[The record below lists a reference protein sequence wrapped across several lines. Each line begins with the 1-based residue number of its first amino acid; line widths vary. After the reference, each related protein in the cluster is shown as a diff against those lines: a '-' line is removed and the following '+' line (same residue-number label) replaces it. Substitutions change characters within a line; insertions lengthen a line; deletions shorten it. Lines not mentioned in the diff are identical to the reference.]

1 MPVSSFFWFSSLGTF
16 TPESDL
22 APKLNAPTLA
32 TDLGF
37 SVESLF
43 SLDPKLKAE
52 DESGLMGSELTAAEE
67 VELAAFIPKANAG
80 AGAAAPS
87 PSLTAEDPRL
97 NSDPD
102 PEPPPAAA
110 PNLKLELSEGA
121 GAAAGDALNAEKSAL
136 GEVAVAAARGATAD
150 TGTDAGLVS
159 GDAAEA
165 EEVLAPKAKL
175 PIAAA
180 GAGAA
185 GDLAP
190 NMGALLELLDPNDPN
205 TGAAAAL
212 SSGLV
217 SNFPNPELGAAA
229 AAPKENAD
237 VAGLLS
243 AWGTEPKLNAGGA
256 AAPPPAPPPESAP
269 PPKLIAGF
277 NPDPPPAGAAAAAP
291 KLNNPG
297 LGFSG
302 AESELDFARKLK
314 AEEASVLA
322 AEENPPKLPKALFFS
337 PGA

>member
-1 MPVSSFFWFSSLGTF
+1 
-16 TPESDL
+16 
-22 APKLNAPTLA
+22 
-32 TDLGF
+32 
-37 SVESLF
+37 
-43 SLDPKLKAE
+43 
-52 DESGLMGSELTAAEE
+52 MGSELRAAEE
-67 VELAAFIPKANAG
+67 VELAVFIPKANAG
-80 AGAAAPS
+80 AEAAAPS

-97 NSDPD
+97 NNDPD

-121 GAAAGDALNAEKSAL
+121 GAAAGDALNVEKSAL

-150 TGTDAGLVS
+150 TGTDVGLVS

-175 PIAAA
+175 PRAAA

-190 NMGALLELLDPNDPN
+190 NMGELLELLDPNDPN
-205 TGAAAAL
+205 IGAAAAAL

-243 AWGTEPKLNAGGA
+243 A
-256 AAPPPAPPPESAP
+256 
-269 PPKLIAGF
+269 
-277 NPDPPPAGAAAAAP
+277 
-291 KLNNPG
+291 
-297 LGFSG
+297 
-302 AESELDFARKLK
+302 
-314 AEEASVLA
+314 
-322 AEENPPKLPKALFFS
+322 
-337 PGA
+337 